1 MDTKYADVRI
11 KLETTLYKNTVNT
24 LNEACALHVSDNGQ
38 STSCNNVSAQK
49 KVLQKFIGHLL
60 MLLRVV
66 RARHLPQVWDW
77 QTVKVALTKYKSRNA
92 LSGDAKTAYN
102 KLATEIGVPLN
113 V

>member
-1 MDTKYADVRI
+1 MDTKYADVRM
-11 KLETTLYKNTVNT
+11 KLETMLYKNTVDT
-24 LNEACALHVSDNGQ
+24 LNETCDLHVSDNG
-38 STSCNNVSAQK
+38 STSNNVSAQK

-77 QTVKVALTKYKSRNA
+77 QIIKVALTKYRSRNV
-92 LSGDAKTAYN
+92 LSGDTKTAYN
-102 KLATEIGVPLN
+102 KLATEIGAPLN